1 MCVMRPKMASILLFG
16 VVATSS
22 LLTSNRL
29 ATAGICASNLEQH
42 GCQPQWRVAP
52 ASRTIAPIRVASLA
66 RLISFEPGPYS
77 SARHKVSNKG
87 KATFKDGGKDT
98 GSFAASSL
106 RPKLPLHPQLSSR
119 PFQVHSQSRPKAL
132 PVQAGLSSEG
142 GRANSSP
149 IIRGM
154 KALVATPFKV
164 RALKV
169 AYQRARAAR
178 IRRVIARE
186 IAPIVLREK
195 AAKAAKRRTRAAV
208 RKYATVLRRFRANAG
223 KRLDFLGG
231 GPRSHPSMA
240 TARTTR
246 GVNNHVFRRRGRV
259 NRRLQSPLLV
269 PTARVAK
276 TAGMTPSRTAGAKAE
291 RAKTAWRLASLG
303 DSPFSAGL
311 KADFQAQSSQSEND
325 YGWLA
330 FEGDEDQDLSA
341 WVALQEKAYAP
352 LVATP
357 VVIRGLKARFAR
369 AGHELTKAPGIFETE
384 VDPDLLAPPVKFHS
398 KKNHSKKINL
408 TPPIRRLPAITTKR
422 RSLKRRLLKRW
433 MLVRSA
439 YTKCFPKRLTRL
451 LKQVSR
457 HYGKP
462 VIVISGYRSP
472 AHNRR
477 VGGARRSQHMRCTA
491 ADFRVPGVSKMAL
504 ARYVKTLRGRGGV
517 GTYCRSSY
525 IHLDVGPRRTWHWG
539 CGRGKRRIVK
549 RRRYYRKKA
558 MVRRKA
564 IARKRVVRRAQKRGR
579 NPRLSKRRTNR
590 KTS

>member
-1 MCVMRPKMASILLFG
+1 MFLIRPTVGLLLLFG
-16 VVATSS
+16 VVALSS
-22 LLTSNRL
+22 LFSG
-29 ATAGICASNLEQH
+29 TAPVRAGLCAQNLEHH
-42 GCQPQWRVAP
+42 GCQRLRLIGSSPSSPSPQTL
-52 ASRTIAPIRVASLA
+52 SPIRVASLT
-66 RLISFEPGPYS
+66 RLVGFEPVTQQAGYHQLP
-77 SARHKVSNKG
+77 NKG
-87 KATFKDGGKDT
+87 RFNSPTLLLKQPEKTINPRWDGSKI
-98 GSFAASSL
+98 
-106 RPKLPLHPQLSSR
+106 REQ
-119 PFQVHSQSRPKAL
+119 
-132 PVQAGLSSEG
+132 
-142 GRANSSP
+142 
-149 IIRGM
+149 IRGYDWSHNGGNNQTNNGRM
-154 KALVATPFKV
+154 IRDISGLVATPFKIRDLKAAHR
-164 RALKV
+164 RAK
-169 AYQRARAAR
+169 AAR
-178 IRRVIARE
+178 IRVMIARE
-186 IAPIVLREK
+186 IAPIIFHEK
-195 AAKAAKRRTRAAV
+195 TAKAATKRAHIAAL
-208 RKYATVLRRFRANAG
+208 RKHAMVLRRFRAVACCHRRQIQAG
-223 KRLDFLGG
+223 KFSALKSYRAARSRL
-231 GPRSHPSMA
+231 SYTH
-240 TARTTR
+240 
-246 GVNNHVFRRRGRV
+246 GR
-259 NRRLQSPLLV
+259 LPLPLSV
-269 PTARVAK
+269 PTNHISK
-276 TAGMTPSRTAGAKAE
+276 TAGIAQSNFAGSRSARTVL
-291 RAKTAWRLASLG
+291 RLASLG
-303 DSPFSAGL
+303 DSQFPVDFDSNFQTKHSQGGNNHYLLPFKG
-311 KADFQAQSSQSEND
+311 ADE
-325 YGWLA
+325 
-330 FEGDEDQDLSA
+330 QDLSA
-341 WVALQEKAYAP
+341 WIALQEKAYAP